1 MLEGSVWLR
10 MQLDPSVPTVLE
22 AAAASYVCRCYLCLL
37 VRRINS
43 RLIQRRSGGGSLICV
58 PPELSVQYSTVTNWI
73 RWINSH
79 WSSCSTVTSY
89 LWVTWCS
96 SILGYILTLEFPR
109 WYVCNKYG
117 EFPKVCS
124 VWSGAGLNN
133 YWTGPLIWSPSILR
147 SFKYSPLPTVEFRVS
162 IP

>member
-1 MLEGSVWLR
+1 MGIISWSGYNVKGSVWLR

-37 VRRINS
+37 
-43 RLIQRRSGGGSLICV
+43 
-58 PPELSVQYSTVTNWI
+58 LSAQYSTVQYSTVTNWI

-79 WSSCSTVTSY
+79 WSNCSTVTSY

-96 SILGYILTLEFPR
+96 SILGYILTFEFPR

-124 VWSGAGLNN
+124 VWSGAGLKN